1 MAICTQKVPKR
12 PGRNRANGTLMVSL
26 QESKSNMGS
35 CCVEHCMMAGG
46 IIDELMPSFK
56 SGIGRY
62 DDQVYDI
69 RSVFLARFCL
79 ISLYD
84 IHHFAPDPD
93 QRGGG
98 QTMKMQYL
106 PTTMTDFS
114 SGTCLGVARRRA
126 STDQVQ
132 LVPFATIFY

>member
-1 MAICTQKVPKR
+1 
-12 PGRNRANGTLMVSL
+12 
-26 QESKSNMGS
+26 
-35 CCVEHCMMAGG
+35 MMARG

-84 IHHFAPDPD
+84 IHHFAPPTPTSEASLEHALDIPESL
-93 QRGGG
+93 QGYR
-98 QTMKMQYL
+98 TVL
-106 PTTMTDFS
+106 PH
-114 SGTCLGVARRRA
+114 
-126 STDQVQ
+126 
-132 LVPFATIFY
+132 